1 VYQCENMLEVNNISA
16 EIPSVLANELVT
28 RLLQNESVRIERIV
42 SRGQASK
49 PGEWYDQE
57 QDEWVIL
64 LQGAARLQ
72 FYSEP
77 ALKNL
82 QAGDYLFIPAHC
94 KHRVDWTHPSIE
106 SIWLAVHINKH
117 TAVSV

>member
-1 VYQCENMLEVNNISA
+1 MPEVKNISA
-16 EIPSVLANELVT
+16 DIPTELPKELVT
-28 RLLQNESVRIERIV
+28 RLLKNEFVHIERII
-42 SRGQASK
+42 SRGQASEQD
-49 PGEWYDQE
+49 EWYDQE

-77 ALKNL
+77 AELKML

-94 KHRVDWTHPSIE
+94 KHRVDWTHPSMD
-106 SIWLAVHINKH
+106 SIWLAVHIH
-117 TAVSV
+117 QYP